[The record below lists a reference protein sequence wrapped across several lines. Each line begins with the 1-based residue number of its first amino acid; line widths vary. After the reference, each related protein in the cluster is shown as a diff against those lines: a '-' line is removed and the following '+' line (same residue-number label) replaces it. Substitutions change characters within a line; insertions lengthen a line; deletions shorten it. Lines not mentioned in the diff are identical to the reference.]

1 MKLSKNFSLNEF
13 LKSNVAIRKNLSNE
27 PTKDG
32 IKQMQNLCQDL
43 LQPIRNGLGRL
54 RINSGWRSLELNKAI
69 GGAYRVIKGKYM
81 ASSQHCR
88 GQAADLKYVD
98 GDGCVDNQQIWDFVL
113 DSELEFDQMINEF
126 DYAWIHISYNKGKNR
141 KQLLEAYKNADGKTK
156 YRKLGTREYKNL
168 I

>member
-1 MKLSKNFSLNEF
+1 
-13 LKSNVAIRKNLSNE
+13 
-27 PTKDG
+27 
-32 IKQMQNLCQDL
+32 
-43 LQPIRNGLGRL
+43 
-54 RINSGWRSLELNKAI
+54 
-69 GGAYRVIKGKYM
+69 M